1 MTPLSVLV
9 VTNMYPR
16 PEAPS
21 HGVFVGDQVES
32 LRRLGVDVDVFF
44 MNGRGN
50 KLNYLWAYPRLWN
63 TLRKKRYDVIHAHYV
78 FSGLVARAQWQAP
91 VVLTHHGP
99 EVFMTW
105 ERHVCRLATPWFD
118 RVIVVSPEMRER
130 LGYKDAIV
138 IPCGVDMQRFAP
150 ISQKEARLRSGL
162 PQDKKLVLWAGEHFR
177 PEKRFEI
184 AEEAMRRLTA
194 EDPSVELV
202 LLSGRPHADVPVYM
216 NAADV
221 LLLTSDAEGSPMV
234 VKEAMSC
241 NLPVVSTA
249 VGDVPDV
256 IGGTAGCF
264 VTSQDPADVVTN
276 LKRALSFGKR
286 TNGREAV
293 AHMEL
298 DEISRRIIDVYHDA
312 IGDKRHA
319 SEPVTPEGREVEA

>member
-1 MTPLSVLV
+1 MSLRVLV

-21 HGVFVGDQVES
+21 HGVFVGDQVAS

-50 KLNYLWAYPRLWN
+50 RLNYLLAYPRLWN

-105 ERHVCRLATPWFD
+105 EKNVCHLATPWFD

-138 IPCGVDMQRFAP
+138 IPCGVDMQRFSP
-150 ISQKEARLRSGL
+150 ISQKEARLQTGL
-162 PQDKKLVLWAGEHFR
+162 PQEKKLVLWAGEHFR
-177 PEKRFEI
+177 PEKRYEI
-184 AEEAMRRLTA
+184 VEEAMRRLSA
-194 EDPSVELV
+194 EDPNVELV

-241 NLPVVSTA
+241 NLPVVATD
-249 VGDVPDV
+249 VGDVADDDRRHRRLLRHDPGPRRRRRQPQARPRLRPAHQRPPGDRPH
-256 IGGTAGCF
+256 GAGRD
-264 VTSQDPADVVTN
+264 QPPHHRR
-276 LKRALSFGKR
+276 LPGRHR
-286 TNGREAV
+286 REATR
-293 AHMEL
+293 H
-298 DEISRRIIDVYHDA
+298 RRPGHQ
-312 IGDKRHA
+312 
-319 SEPVTPEGREVEA
+319 P

>member
-1 MTPLSVLV
+1 MKVLV

-32 LRRLGVDVDVFF
+32 LRRLGVEVDVLF

-63 TLRKKRYDVIHAHYV
+63 ALRKKRYDVVHAHYI

-91 VVLTHHGP
+91 VILTHHGP

-105 ERHVCRLATPWFD
+105 ERHVCKLATGWFHK
-118 RVIVVSPEMRER
+118 VIMVSQEMVDR
-130 LGYKDAIV
+130 LGYKDATV
-138 IPCGVDMQRFAP
+138 IPCGVNMERFSP
-150 ISQKEARLRSGL
+150 VPQDEARRRTGL
-162 PQDKKLVLWAGEHFR
+162 PLDKKLVLWAGEYFR
-177 PEKRFEI
+177 PEKRYEI
-184 AEEAMRRLTA
+184 VQEAMRILTA
-194 EDPSVELV
+194 EDSNVELV

-234 VKEAMSC
+234 VKEAMAC
-241 NLPVVSTA
+241 NTAVVSTD
-249 VGDVPDV
+249 VGDAAE
-256 IGGTAGCF
+256 IISGTEGCY
-264 VTSQDPADVVTN
+264 VTSQDPHDVVEK
-276 LKRALSFGKR
+276 LKLALAFGKR

-293 AHMEL
+293 KAMEL
-298 DEISRRIIDVYHDA
+298 DEISRRIMAVYEEA
-312 IGDKRHA
+312 INLK
-319 SEPVTPEGREVEA
+319 PVTSPRSEVEA

>member
-1 MTPLSVLV
+1 MKVLV

-32 LRRLGVDVDVFF
+32 LRRLGVEVDVLF

-63 TLRKKRYDVIHAHYV
+63 ALRKKRYDVVHAHYI

-105 ERHVCRLATPWFD
+105 ERHVCKLATGWFHK
-118 RVIVVSPEMRER
+118 VIMVSQEMVDR
-130 LGYKDAIV
+130 LGYKDATV
-138 IPCGVDMQRFAP
+138 IPCGVNMERFSP
-150 ISQKEARLRSGL
+150 VPQDEARRRTGL
-162 PQDKKLVLWAGEHFR
+162 PLDKKLVLWAGEYFR
-177 PEKRFEI
+177 PEKRYEI
-184 AEEAMRRLTA
+184 VQEAMRILAA
-194 EDPSVELV
+194 ENPSVELV

-234 VKEAMSC
+234 VKEAMAC
-241 NLPVVSTA
+241 NTAVVSTD
-249 VGDVPDV
+249 VGDAAAV
-256 IGGTAGCF
+256 IGGTEGCY
-264 VTSQDPADVVTN
+264 VTSQDPCDVVEK
-276 LKRALSFGKR
+276 LKLALAFGKR

-293 AHMEL
+293 KAMEL
-298 DEISRRIIDVYHDA
+298 DEISRRIIAVYKEA
-312 IGDKRHA
+312 INLNGK
-319 SEPVTPEGREVEA
+319 PVTSPRSEVEA

>member
-1 MTPLSVLV
+1 MKVLV

-32 LRRLGVDVDVFF
+32 LRRLGVEVDVLF

-63 TLRKKRYDVIHAHYV
+63 ALRKKRYDVVHAHYI

-91 VVLTHHGP
+91 VILTHHGP

-105 ERHVCRLATPWFD
+105 ERHVCKLATGWFHK
-118 RVIVVSPEMRER
+118 VIMVSQEMLDR
-130 LGYKDAIV
+130 LGYKDATV
-138 IPCGVDMQRFAP
+138 IPCGVNMERFSP
-150 ISQKEARLRSGL
+150 VPQDEARRRTGL
-162 PQDKKLVLWAGEHFR
+162 PLDKKLVLWAGEYFR
-177 PEKRFEI
+177 PEKRYEI
-184 AEEAMRRLTA
+184 VQEAMRILTA
-194 EDPSVELV
+194 EDSNVELV

-234 VKEAMSC
+234 VKEAMAC
-241 NLPVVSTA
+241 NTAVVSTD
-249 VGDVPDV
+249 VGDAAE
-256 IGGTAGCF
+256 IISGTEGCY
-264 VTSQDPADVVTN
+264 VTSQDPHDVVEK
-276 LKRALSFGKR
+276 LKLALAFGKR

-293 AHMEL
+293 KAMEL
-298 DEISRRIIDVYHDA
+298 DEISRRIMAVYEEA
-312 IGDKRHA
+312 INLNGK
-319 SEPVTPEGREVEA
+319 PVTSPRSEVEA

>member
-1 MTPLSVLV
+1 MKVLV

-21 HGVFVGDQVES
+21 HGVFVGDQVKS
-32 LRRLGVDVDVFF
+32 LRRLGVEVDVLF
-44 MNGRGN
+44 MNGRAN

-63 TLRKKRYDVIHAHYV
+63 ALRKKRYDVVHAHYI

-105 ERHVCRLATPWFD
+105 ERHVCRAATGWFH
-118 RVIVVSPEMRER
+118 RVIMVSQEMVDR
-130 LGYKDAIV
+130 LGYTDATV
-138 IPCGVDMQRFAP
+138 IPCGVNLDRFAP
-150 ISQKEARLRSGL
+150 MDRAEARRRTGL
-162 PQDKKLVLWAGEHFR
+162 PLDKKLVLWAGEYFR
-177 PEKRFEI
+177 PEKRYEI
-184 AEEAMRRLTA
+184 VEEAMRMLTA

-234 VKEAMSC
+234 VKEAMAC
-241 NLPVVSTA
+241 NTAVVATD
-249 VGDVPDV
+249 VGDVRDV
-256 IGGTAGCF
+256 ITGTDGCYI
-264 VTSQDPADVVTN
+264 TSQDPRDVVQK
-276 LKRALSFGKR
+276 LKLALAHNGR

-293 AHMEL
+293 RRMEL
-298 DEISRRIIDVYHDA
+298 DEISRRIIAVYEDA
-312 IGDKRHA
+312 IAMRQKAARPA
-319 SEPVTPEGREVEA
+319 SEVEA

>member
-1 MTPLSVLV
+1 MKVLV

-44 MNGRGN
+44 MNGRAN
-50 KLNYLWAYPRLWN
+50 KLNYLGAYPRLWN
-63 TLRKKRYDVIHAHYV
+63 QLRKNKYDVIHAHYI

-105 ERHVCRLATPWFD
+105 ERHVCRLATSWFHK
-118 RVIVVSPEMRER
+118 VIMVSQEMVDR
-130 LGYKDAIV
+130 LGYTDATV
-138 IPCGVDMQRFAP
+138 IPCGVNLDRFSPMDQA
-150 ISQKEARLRSGL
+150 EARRQTGL
-162 PQDKKLVLWAGEHFR
+162 PLDKKLVLWAGEHFR
-177 PEKRFEI
+177 PEKRYEI
-184 AEEAMRRLTA
+184 VEEAMQRLTA
-194 EDPSVELV
+194 EDPNVELV

-234 VKEAMSC
+234 VKEAMAC
-241 NLPVVSTA
+241 NVPVVSTA
-249 VGDVPDV
+249 VGDVAEV
-256 IGGTAGCF
+256 IGGTEGCHI
-264 VTSQDPADVVTN
+264 TSQDPAEVVEK
-276 LKRALSFGKR
+276 LKLALAFGKR

-293 AHMEL
+293 KRMEL
-298 DEISRRIIDVYHDA
+298 DEISRRIIAVYEAA
-312 IGDKRHA
+312 IQSRRG
-319 SEPVTPEGREVEA
+319 EPVTSPGAEAR

>member
-1 MTPLSVLV
+1 MRVLV

-32 LRRLGVDVDVFF
+32 LRRLGVEVDVLF

-63 TLRKKRYDVIHAHYV
+63 ALRKKRYDVVHAHYI

-105 ERHVCRLATPWFD
+105 ERHVCKAATPWFHE
-118 RVIVVSPEMRER
+118 VIMVSQEMVDR
-130 LGYKDAIV
+130 LGYTDATV
-138 IPCGVDMQRFAP
+138 IPCGVNLERFAP
-150 ISQKEARLRSGL
+150 IPQDEARRRTGL
-162 PQDKKLVLWAGEHFR
+162 PLGKKLVLWAGEHFR
-177 PEKRFEI
+177 PEKRYEI
-184 AEEAMRRLTA
+184 VEEAMRRLSA
-194 EDPSVELV
+194 EDPDVELV

-234 VKEAMSC
+234 VKEAMAC
-241 NLPVVSTA
+241 NTPVVSTD
-249 VGDVPDV
+249 VGDVAEV
-256 IGGTAGCF
+256 IGGDRGMLHHEPGSGGRRPEAEGGAG
-264 VTSQDPADVVTN
+264 V
-276 LKRALSFGKR
+276 
-286 TNGREAV
+286 REA
-293 AHMEL
+293 
-298 DEISRRIIDVYHDA
+298 DERPRGGASHGPGRDQPPDHRSLPAGDRDATRHRRQRA
-312 IGDKRHA
+312 
-319 SEPVTPEGREVEA
+319 PP